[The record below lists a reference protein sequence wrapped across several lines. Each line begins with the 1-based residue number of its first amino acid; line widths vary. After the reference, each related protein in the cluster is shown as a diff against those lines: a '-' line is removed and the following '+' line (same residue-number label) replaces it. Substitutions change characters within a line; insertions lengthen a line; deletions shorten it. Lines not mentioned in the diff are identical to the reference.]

1 MADLTKYRKDFPM
14 LQKQMHG
21 KPLIYLDSAAT
32 AQKPQMVI
40 DAISSFYKDYYGT
53 VHRAIYDLSVRST
66 HEYENVRQKVKTLLN
81 ASKVEE
87 IIFTRGTTDS
97 INIVADSFGRAFV
110 NKGDEVIISESEHHS
125 NIVPWQMMCE
135 ARGAVLKVIPIN
147 DCSELILEEFAE
159 LLSHKTKIVAV
170 SHIAN
175 STGTVHPIKQIID
188 MAHKVG
194 AKVLIDGAQSVPHM
208 VVDVQYLDADFYVF
222 SGHKFYGP
230 TGIGILYGKESL
242 LEKMPPHH
250 GGGDMIALVTFPKT
264 TYNVLPLKFEAG
276 TPSIAEVIGLGAA
289 IDYIQDIGLENIHA
303 WEQVLL
309 NHATNKLK
317 SIKGLRII
325 GTAAEKGAIVS
336 FVVEGVHPLD
346 IGTMLDLRGV
356 AIRTGHQCT
365 QPTMQRLGV
374 SATCRASFGFY
385 NTLEEVDTFVVAL
398 QDVLSILR

>member
-32 AQKPQMVI
+32 AQKPQKVI

-66 HEYENVRQKVKTLLN
+66 HEYEDVRQKVKTLLN
-81 ASKVEE
+81 AAKVEE

-135 ARGAVLKVIPIN
+135 ARGAVLRVIPIN
-147 DCSELILEEFAE
+147 DCSELILDEYAK
-159 LLSHKTKIVAV
+159 LLNDKTRIVAV

-175 STGTVHPIKQIID
+175 STGTIHPIKQIIE
-188 MAHKVG
+188 MAHKYG

-208 VVDVQYLDADFYVF
+208 TVDVQNLDADFYVF

-230 TGIGILYGKESL
+230 TGIGILYGKE
-242 LEKMPPHH
+242 
-250 GGGDMIALVTFPKT
+250 ALPKT
-264 TYNVLPLKFEAG
+264 TYNTLPLKFEAG

-289 IDYIQDIGLENIHA
+289 IDYIQKIGLEKIHA
-303 WEQVLL
+303 CEQELL

-317 SIKGLRII
+317 AVKGLRII

-356 AIRTGHQCT
+356 AIRTGHQCA

-385 NTLEEVDTFVVAL
+385 NSLEEVDTFVVAL
-398 QDVLSILR
+398 QDVLSLFR

>member
-32 AQKPQMVI
+32 AQKPQKVI

-66 HEYENVRQKVKTLLN
+66 HEYEDVRQKVKTLLN
-81 ASKVEE
+81 AAKVEE

-135 ARGAVLKVIPIN
+135 ARGAVLRVIPIN
-147 DCSELILEEFAE
+147 DCSELILDEYAK
-159 LLSHKTKIVAV
+159 LLNDKTRIVAV

-175 STGTVHPIKQIID
+175 STGTIHPIKQIIE
-188 MAHKVG
+188 MAHKYG

-208 VVDVQYLDADFYVF
+208 TVDVQNLDADFYVF

-230 TGIGILYGKESL
+230 TGIGILYGKEAL

-264 TYNVLPLKFEAG
+264 TYNTLPLKFEAG

-289 IDYIQDIGLENIHA
+289 IDYIQKIGLEKIHA
-303 WEQVLL
+303 CEQELL

-317 SIKGLRII
+317 AVKGLRII

-356 AIRTGHQCT
+356 AIRTGHQCA

-385 NTLEEVDTFVVAL
+385 NSLEEVDTFVVAL
-398 QDVLSILR
+398 QDVLSLFR